1 MHTCIHLCICI
12 YIYIYITYHIVIY
25 STCTPSF
32 VHAWLHDMSE
42 EPTAWAMEWKRRAFM
57 QVFPRTYPKSS
68 KGTINF
74 GTSASCWHNIDGYP
88 NKRQIIRMPYAHM
101 WYIKMHKRK
110 HLESSPTLTVT
121 LDAKKKLQCHLVDTH
136 SYEVQLIKTLA
147 LPLFSGDL
155 DRNIH
160 IDFIDTRKVCS
171 KFWAALKL
179 RTVQV
184 LVLVSKHNCQ
194 YSQWL
199 PLANAPSAQT
209 SSRYRL

>member
-1 MHTCIHLCICI
+1 MGTFLLHGWPRLTKSPRLNHPQLNPGLAPGPTKEPRDQTPVCKPRTAVSPKRVYSPLHGE
-12 YIYIYITYHIVIY
+12 YIYITYHIVLY

-121 LDAKKKLQCHLVDTH
+121 LDAKKT
-136 SYEVQLIKTLA
+136 TM
-147 LPLFSGDL
+147 PLS
-155 DRNIH
+155 
-160 IDFIDTRKVCS
+160 
-171 KFWAALKL
+171 
-179 RTVQV
+179 
-184 LVLVSKHNCQ
+184 
-194 YSQWL
+194 
-199 PLANAPSAQT
+199 
-209 SSRYRL
+209 

>member
-1 MHTCIHLCICI
+1 MYACMHACIHLYICV
-12 YIYIYITYHIVIY
+12 YIYITYHIVIY

-121 LDAKKKLQCHLVDTH
+121 LDAKKTTMPLSWYPLLWGATH
-136 SYEVQLIKTLA
+136 QNSGSTS
-147 LPLFSGDL
+147 LFRRSG
-155 DRNIH
+155 
-160 IDFIDTRKVCS
+160 
-171 KFWAALKL
+171 
-179 RTVQV
+179 
-184 LVLVSKHNCQ
+184 
-194 YSQWL
+194 
-199 PLANAPSAQT
+199 
-209 SSRYRL
+209 

>member
-1 MHTCIHLCICI
+1 MCVCIHAYMC
-12 YIYIYITYHIVIY
+12 IYIYITYHIVIY

-42 EPTAWAMEWKRRAFM
+42 EPTAWAMERKRRAFM

-101 WYIKMHKRK
+101 WYIIMHKRK

-121 LDAKKKLQCHLVDTH
+121 LDAKKT
-136 SYEVQLIKTLA
+136 TM
-147 LPLFSGDL
+147 
-155 DRNIH
+155 
-160 IDFIDTRKVCS
+160 
-171 KFWAALKL
+171 
-179 RTVQV
+179 
-184 LVLVSKHNCQ
+184 
-194 YSQWL
+194 
-199 PLANAPSAQT
+199 
-209 SSRYRL
+209 RLS